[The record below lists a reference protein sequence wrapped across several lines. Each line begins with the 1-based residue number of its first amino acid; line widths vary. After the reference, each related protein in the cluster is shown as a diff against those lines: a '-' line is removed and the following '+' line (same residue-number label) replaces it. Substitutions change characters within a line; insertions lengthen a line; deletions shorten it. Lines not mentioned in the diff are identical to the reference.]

1 MASSM
6 QQRRE
11 SILAQAYQNGRVE
24 VSRLSADLKVS
35 EATVR
40 RDLRNLADEGLL
52 QLTHGGA
59 SVLQQSDYSFLSKS
73 VRNVGAK
80 KTLGELA
87 STLIQDGDQIFLDSG
102 TTSFETA
109 SYLRSKRGLTVIVNS
124 IRTAQALTAPGVR
137 VLLLG
142 GHYRPERMDA
152 VGPMAE
158 ASLER
163 LRGYRAFF
171 GSDGLAM
178 DFGPTSIDVESAAVI
193 SQAVANARETVL
205 LVDSSK
211 FGSPALYR
219 IVEWS
224 RVSTLVTDKRPDE
237 AWTEFLEKQGI
248 KVIFPQPSAS
258 ASVDEP
264 VLSRQNHPQE
274 S

>member
-24 VSRLSADLKVS
+24 VGRLSADLKVS

-40 RDLRNLADEGLL
+40 RDLHNLADEGLL

-124 IRTAQALTAPGVR
+124 IRTAQELTAPGVR

-142 GHYRPERMDA
+142 GHYRPDRMDA
-152 VGPMAE
+152 VGPMAG

-178 DFGPTSIDVESAAVI
+178 DFGPTSIDVDSAALI
-193 SQAVANARETVL
+193 SQAVANAQETVL
-205 LVDSSK
+205 LVDNSK

-219 IVEWS
+219 IVEWNQ
-224 RVSTLVTDKRPDE
+224 VSTIVTDQRPDE
-237 AWTEFLEKQGI
+237 AWTEFLNEQGI
-248 KVIFPQPSAS
+248 KVIFPQRSAS
-258 ASVDEP
+258 ASADEP
-264 VLSRQNHPQE
+264 ILQGQTYPQE
-274 S
+274 P